1 MATSPVF
8 SCLENKMDR
17 GAWQAIVHGI
27 AELDTT
33 ERLSTAQIR
42 MQAENSDANYE
53 SWFRDRAAWKP
64 KEQLDPS
71 HCENM
76 GDFFFSIF

>member
-1 MATSPVF
+1 
-8 SCLENKMDR
+8 
-17 GAWQAIVHGI
+17 
-27 AELDTT
+27 
-33 ERLSTAQIR
+33 

-64 KEQLDPS
+64 KEQLDRS

-76 GDFFFSIF
+76 GDFFFFQFLKNMTYCIVSFYFFIHASLPITPSLLATVRNDR